1 VTVVSALFD
10 RNGNFI
16 SGSQKILQMH
26 LKDETL
32 QDRLNSGITLKSSFD
47 VKPGSYI
54 VRLVVRDEDG
64 QLAAQSRAVE
74 IP

>member
-1 VTVVSALFD
+1 
-10 RNGNFI
+10 
-16 SGSQKILQMH
+16 